1 MDDSSNI
8 MDNQLKMI
16 LKRKN
21 DLILENIKLIIE
33 SSNLKKII
41 RKELNE
47 KEKEEEKMEMLIF
60 LLNNNNLFINFNK
73 N

>member
-1 MDDSSNI
+1 MDDSSII

-60 LLNNNNLFINFNK
+60 LLNNNNLFINLNK

>member
-1 MDDSSNI
+1 MDDSSI
-8 MDNQLKMI
+8 VMDNQLKMI

-60 LLNNNNLFINFNK
+60 LLNNNNLFINLNK

>member
-1 MDDSSNI
+1 MDDSSII
-8 MDNQLKMI
+8 MHNQLKMI

-60 LLNNNNLFINFNK
+60 LLNNNNLFINLNK

>member
-1 MDDSSNI
+1 MDDSSII

-21 DLILENIKLIIE
+21 DLIIENIKLIIE

-60 LLNNNNLFINFNK
+60 LLNNNNLFINLNK